1 MRFGFFDANIT
12 GTDQNGMPIFDRA
25 EDAEF
30 FSKFMASMLKD
41 GIYPSPTNG
50 FEVTVDSGMTLAVAA
65 GCCCIQGRF
74 GWQEQSETVEVAAA
88 DASAVRYDRVVIRL
102 DFANREIRLQVRA
115 GTPGSGSA
123 PSVVRNTNY
132 WDLSLATVKVN
143 AGATSITSGNITD
156 TRASSDLCGYVYSLG
171 TVSTGFRTLTVQP
184 GSWQGSAAPYSATI
198 GNLGQVTI
206 TESSRVIVTPHVAD
220 DTVSMPTCMECGVY
234 CSGQG
239 YKSLSFRAQYDKPSV
254 AVTFDIMVLDYA

>member
-25 EDAEF
+25 ENAEF
-30 FSKFMASMLKD
+30 FAKFMASMLKD
-41 GIYPSPTNG
+41 GIYPTPTFG
-50 FEVTVDSGMTLAVAA
+50 FEVTPDNGMTLQVAA
-65 GCCCIQGRF
+65 GICCIQGRF
-74 GWQEQSETVEVAAA
+74 GWLEEADTVTVSAA
-88 DASAVRYDRVVIRL
+88 DQSAVRYDRVVIRL

-156 TRASSDLCGYVYSLG
+156 TRANTSVCGNVYSLG
-171 TVSTGFRTLTVQP
+171 TVGVARGTLSLGTT
-184 GSWQGSAAPYSATI
+184 WTGSAAPYTKS
-198 GNLGQVTI
+198 I
-206 TESSRVIVTPHVAD
+206 TNIQSIPGITPTANILVGAD
-220 DTVSMPTCMECGVY
+220 PSCQDEWWECGVH
-234 CSGQG
+234 CSAQG
-239 YKSLSFRAQYDKPSV
+239 DRSLEFTALYDKPSTTLT
-254 AVTFDIMVLDYA
+254 AVVMVLSA